1 MKRFPLFLFAVLLL
15 STSLSAQ
22 SDGRA
27 PEFDLT
33 AEELEA
39 HLRFIASDA
48 LQGRRTGEQG
58 NDIAAAYLAAQYAAY
73 GLETPP
79 GQDNYYQQVPFEAT
93 VPPQAAAF
101 TIDKSEYTQ
110 GDNLLLMTG
119 NLPETKTKVVFAN
132 YGWADEDEGYNDYE
146 DLNVEGKI
154 VIVLPGTPDGKD
166 PNTVFR
172 AMSVKR
178 KLAQENGAIA
188 LIELFRLQ
196 FPWSFFKSY
205 FNKETL
211 TLAEESEETEQDNFV
226 YGWLKEKQESN
237 IKELQEGKSMKAVL
251 ASSGYDSRRIYSNNV
266 MGVIEGSDP
275 GLKGEYILLSAHFDH
290 VGTGK
295 QGGGPFTAQDS
306 IFNGAR
312 DNAMGTTSLLAAAK
326 ALSEQPP
333 RRSVILLAVTG
344 EEIGLLGSRYYVD
357 NPLIPLE
364 ETVFNLNA
372 DGAGYNDVSYIS
384 AFGYGRTGTD
394 QSIDAAANIFGLD
407 VLPNPIPEQGIF
419 DRSDNAS
426 FAQAGIPALSLSP
439 GTTAFDEQVSKYYH
453 QVTDN
458 PDTIDFDYLHKYAS
472 AFVRTARLIANM
484 ENRPMWIEGDKY
496 EEAGKE
502 LYNR

>member
-1 MKRFPLFLFAVLLL
+1 MKQLPFLLFAALLL
-15 STSLSAQ
+15 STSLTAQ
-22 SDGRA
+22 SEGRA

-48 LQGRRTGEQG
+48 LMGRRTGEKG
-58 NDIAAAYLAAQYAAY
+58 NDIAAAYIAAQYAAY
-73 GLETPP
+73 GLQPPP
-79 GQDNYYQQVPFEAT
+79 GQDDYYQEVPFEAT
-93 VPPQAAAF
+93 TPPQTAQLSL
-101 TIDKSEYTQ
+101 DKLAYDQ
-110 GDNLLLMTG
+110 GGNLLLMTG
-119 NLPETKTKVVFAN
+119 NMPETKTKAVFAN
-132 YGWADEDEGYNDYE
+132 YGWADEEEGYDDYE
-146 DLNVEGKI
+146 GLDVEGKI
-154 VIVLPGTPDGKD
+154 VIVLPGTPEGKD
-166 PNTVFR
+166 PNTVFK
-172 AMSVKR
+172 AMGVKR
-178 KLAQENGAIA
+178 KLAQENGAVA

-211 TLAEESEETEQDNFV
+211 TLAEPEETEQDNFV
-226 YGWLKEKQESN
+226 YGWLKETEASN
-237 IKELQEGKSMKAVL
+237 IKEMQDGKRPKAVIQ
-251 ASSGYDSRRIYSNNV
+251 SSGYDSHRIYSNNV
-266 MGVIEGSDP
+266 MGIIEGSDP
-275 GLKGEYILLSAHFDH
+275 ALKDEYILLSAHFDH

-312 DNAMGTTSLLAAAK
+312 DNAMGITSLLAATK
-326 ALSEQPP
+326 ALSKQPP

-364 ETVFNLNA
+364 KTVFNLNA
-372 DGAGYNDVSYIS
+372 DGAGYNDVTYIS

-439 GTTAFDEQVSKYYH
+439 GTTAFDETVSKYYH

-458 PDTIDFDYLHKYAS
+458 PDTIDFGYLHQYAS
-472 AFVRTARLIANM
+472 AFVRTARLVANK

-496 EEAGKE
+496 ENAGKE

>member
-1 MKRFPLFLFAVLLL
+1 MKYLSLLLFAVIFL
-15 STSLSAQ
+15 STSLTAQ
-22 SDGRA
+22 SDDRP
-27 PEFDLT
+27 PEFELS
-33 AEELEA
+33 AEALEA

-48 LQGRRTGEQG
+48 LMGRRTGEPG

-73 GLETPP
+73 GLQTPP
-79 GQDNYYQQVPFEAT
+79 GQDNYYQRVPFEAT
-93 VPPQAAAF
+93 TPPQTAML
-101 TIDKSEYTQ
+101 TIDKSAYTQ
-110 GDNLLLMTG
+110 GEDLLLMTG
-119 NLPETKTKVVFAN
+119 NLPKTKTKVVFAN
-132 YGWADEDEGYNDYE
+132 YGWADEDSGTNDYE
-146 DLNVEGKI
+146 DLDVEGKI
-154 VIVLPGTPDGKD
+154 VIVLPGTPEGKD
-166 PNTVFR
+166 PNTVFN
-172 AMSVKR
+172 AMGTKR
-178 KLAQENGAIA
+178 KLAKENGAIA

-211 TLAEESEETEQDNFV
+211 TLAEEDATSQDDFV
-226 YGWLKEKQESN
+226 YGWLKEKQEST
-237 IKELQEGKSMKAVL
+237 IKDLQEGKSTKAVIES
-251 ASSGYDSRRIYSNNV
+251 AGYDSRRIYSNNV
-266 MGVIEGSDP
+266 MGIIEGSDP
-275 GLKGEYILLSAHFDH
+275 ALKEEYVLLSAHFDH

-312 DNAMGTTSLLAAAK
+312 DNAMGTTSLLAAVQ

-333 RRSVILLAVTG
+333 RRSVIVLAVTG
-344 EEIGLLGSRYYVD
+344 EEIGLLGSRYYVE
-357 NPLIPLE
+357 NPLVPLDK
-364 ETVFNLNA
+364 TVFNMNA
-372 DGAGYNDVSYIS
+372 DGAGYNDVTYIS

-426 FAQAGIPALSLSP
+426 FAKAGIPALSLSP

-453 QVTDN
+453 QVSDN

-484 ENRPMWIEGDKY
+484 KNRPMWIDGDKY
-496 EEAGKE
+496 EEAAKE